1 MKTRVFAFLS
11 FLLVPFT
18 SAFLSPVQLIQS
30 IQIPQ
35 ETSYEIVKQLSHS
48 LSSFDH
54 IGSLVLTKNA
64 EFVEFILEK
73 DNLPID
79 LKKKIVLN
87 CIEIAQNGDKMGS
100 KILELYYNCV
110 NNLL

>member
-1 MKTRVFAFLS
+1 MKTIVFAFLS

-18 SAFLSPVQLIQS
+18 SALSPVQFIQS
-30 IQIPQ
+30 IPQ

-100 KILELYYNCV
+100 RILELYYNCV
-110 NNLL
+110 DNLL

>member
-1 MKTRVFAFLS
+1 MRTRVFAFLS

-18 SAFLSPVQLIQS
+18 SAFLSPVQFIQS
-30 IQIPQ
+30 IPQ

-100 KILELYYNCV
+100 RILELYYNCV
-110 NNLL
+110 DNLL

>member
-18 SAFLSPVQLIQS
+18 SAFLSPVQFIQS
-30 IQIPQ
+30 IPQ

-73 DNLPID
+73 DNLTID
-79 LKKKIVLN
+79 LKYH
-87 CIEIAQNGDKMGS
+87 S
-100 KILELYYNCV
+100 YPS
-110 NNLL
+110 LLA

>member
-1 MKTRVFAFLS
+1 MRTRFFAFLS

-18 SAFLSPVQLIQS
+18 SAFLSPIQLIQS
-30 IQIPQ
+30 IPQ
-35 ETSYEIVKQLSHS
+35 EASYEVVKQLSHS
-48 LSSFDH
+48 LSNFSSYRFTC
-54 IGSLVLTKNA
+54 INKKCRICRVYTQ
-64 EFVEFILEK
+64 K

-100 KILELYYNCV
+100 RILELYYNCV
-110 NNLL
+110 DNLL

>member
-18 SAFLSPVQLIQS
+18 SAFLSPVQFIQS
-30 IQIPQ
+30 IPQ

-110 NNLL
+110 DNLL

>member
-1 MKTRVFAFLS
+1 MRTRVFAFLS

-18 SAFLSPVQLIQS
+18 SAFLSPVQFIQS
-30 IQIPQ
+30 IPQ

-110 NNLL
+110 DNLL

>member
-1 MKTRVFAFLS
+1 MKSRVFTFLS

-18 SAFLSPVQLIQS
+18 SAFLSPVQFIQS
-30 IQIPQ
+30 IPQ

-54 IGSLVLTKNA
+54 IGALVLTKNA

-110 NNLL
+110 DNLL

>member
-1 MKTRVFAFLS
+1 MKTRLFAFLS

-18 SAFLSPVQLIQS
+18 SAFLSPVQFIQS
-30 IQIPQ
+30 IPQ

-73 DNLPID
+73 DNLSID

-100 KILELYYNCV
+100 RILELYYNCV
-110 NNLL
+110 DNLL

>member
-1 MKTRVFAFLS
+1 MRTRFFAFLS

-18 SAFLSPVQLIQS
+18 SAFLSPIQLIQS
-30 IQIPQ
+30 IPQ
-35 ETSYEIVKQLSHS
+35 EASYEVVKQLSHS
-48 LSSFDH
+48 LSNFDH

-100 KILELYYNCV
+100 RILELYYNCV
-110 NNLL
+110 DNLL